1 VGTDFDAEG
10 LLDGLDGAAREARL
24 ELLEQLEAEGVPLDD
39 LHAAS
44 RDGRLLFVGAE
55 RAMGGQARYSTREVG
70 ERVGVDP
77 EFLVALRRAQGV
89 PVPDVDAIVC
99 SDTDVEAAKIAR
111 AFLEAGIGEEQQLAV
126 VRVIGRGMAQTAE
139 ALRTAALELVLEPG
153 LSEAELTRRYADR
166 VAGFMPMIGPMLE
179 YMARLH
185 LRQSVRTEAI
195 NAAERQAGALP
206 GAREVTVCFADLV
219 GFTRLGEQVAPDE
232 LGRVAHRLVELTAER
247 LRGDVRLVKTIGDAA
262 MLVGPDAQAMLGVAL
277 DLVDAADA
285 EGEDFPQLRVG
296 MASGAALSRAGD
308 WYGRP
313 VNLASRVT
321 SIARPGSVLAT
332 RDVRDAVGD
341 AYRWSPAGARSLKG
355 VDGPVRLYRARRL
368 VRDDAGVAAA

>member
-1 VGTDFDAEG
+1 VGTDFAAEG
-10 LLDGLDGAAREARL
+10 LLDGLEGSARAARL
-24 ELLEQLEAEGVPLDD
+24 ELLEQLAAEGVELAD

-55 RAMGGQARYSTREVG
+55 RAMGGQPRYSTREVG
-70 ERVGVDP
+70 ERVGVAP
-77 EFLVALRRAQGV
+77 EFLMALRRAQGV
-89 PVPDVDAIVC
+89 PVPDIDAVVC
-99 SDTDVEAAKIAR
+99 SDTDVEAARIAR
-111 AFLEAGIGEEQQLAV
+111 SFLEAGIGEEQQLTV
-126 VRVIGRGMAQTAE
+126 VRVMGRGMAQTAE

-206 GAREVTVCFADLV
+206 GARDVTVCFADLV

-262 MLVGPDAQAMLGVAL
+262 MLVGPDARGLLELAL
-277 DLVDAADA
+277 DLVDAAAA
-285 EGEDFPQLRVG
+285 EGDDFPQLRVG
-296 MASGAALSRAGD
+296 MAAGPALSRAGD

-321 SIARPGSVLAT
+321 AIARPGSVLAT
-332 RDVRDAVGD
+332 REVRDAASED
-341 AYRWSPAGARSLKG
+341 YRWSPAGARSLKG

-368 VRDDAGVAAA
+368 VRDEDAQAA

>member
-1 VGTDFDAEG
+1 
-10 LLDGLDGAAREARL
+10 
-24 ELLEQLEAEGVPLDD
+24 
-39 LHAAS
+39 
-44 RDGRLLFVGAE
+44 
-55 RAMGGQARYSTREVG
+55 
-70 ERVGVDP
+70 
-77 EFLVALRRAQGV
+77 
-89 PVPDVDAIVC
+89 
-99 SDTDVEAAKIAR
+99 
-111 AFLEAGIGEEQQLAV
+111 
-126 VRVIGRGMAQTAE
+126 MAQTAE

-206 GAREVTVCFADLV
+206 GARDVTVCFADLV

-247 LRGDVRLVKTIGDAA
+247 LRGAVRLVKTIGDAA
-262 MLVGPDAQAMLGVAL
+262 MLVGPDAAAMLEPRSISSTPPTPRATTS
-277 DLVDAADA
+277 
-285 EGEDFPQLRVG
+285 RSC
-296 MASGAALSRAGD
+296 ASGSPPAPRSAARGD

-321 SIARPGSVLAT
+321 AIARPGSVLAT
-332 RDVRDAVGD
+332 REVRDAATD
-341 AYRWSPAGARSLKG
+341 AYRWSSAGARSLKG
-355 VDGPVRLYRARRL
+355 VEGPVRLYRARRL
-368 VRDDAGVAAA
+368 TRDDEDAEAARERYRPPAPTAGSDDPAAVGTRGGRSGAGASGCGRRRRRTDGCASQASAPARPTALMPSSVSCRPTASAIGPHTAMPSGMRPMETLKS